1 MEQKLIHAFCSS
13 FRLPVWSFYNISH
26 QLVYDTFIFHLMS
39 HFCFPLEVIFLF
51 PIWRRCL
58 LQQNMLHLVPY
69 RRWIF
74 DRHLL
79 LLSNCINPSDILH
92 TDQVCGYHDQL
103 GGNSLVNLQ
112 ISWRDRDYCNR
123 KTSAWPSQA
132 AFPIHIGSNHSEI
145 QVSQILFGMHYPCI
159 FGHLG
164 SI

>member
-58 LQQNMLHLVPY
+58 LQCNMLHLVPY

-92 TDQVCGYHDQL
+92 TAQVCGYHDQL
-103 GGNSLVNLQ
+103 GGNSLVNPQ